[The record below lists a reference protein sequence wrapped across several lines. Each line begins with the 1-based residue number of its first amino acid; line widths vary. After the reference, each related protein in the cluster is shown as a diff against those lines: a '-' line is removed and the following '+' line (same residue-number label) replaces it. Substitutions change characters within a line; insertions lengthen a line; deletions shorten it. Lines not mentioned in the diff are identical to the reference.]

1 MISFVSGKIQNLNQN
16 SLTILIGGI
25 GFEVFTLK
33 RYLEKYKVGEEVK
46 LHTHLHV
53 REDNLSLFGFPN
65 PAELKLFNT
74 LLSVS
79 GIGPKVALKVL
90 EKASVSQLHL
100 AIIGEDIAFLKAIP
114 GIGGR
119 TAERLVVELKS
130 KLAKEKITAKPGVE
144 EVQLALQGLG
154 YEPTQINE
162 VISKIPS
169 SLKTVQE
176 RLKYVLKLLGE

>member
-1 MISFVSGKIQNLNQN
+1 MISYLKGSIQNVNQN
-16 SLTILIGGI
+16 SLTLLIGGV

-33 RYLEKYKVGEEVK
+33 RYLEQYKAGEEVK
-46 LHTHLHV
+46 LHIHLHV

-74 LLSVS
+74 LISVP

-114 GIGGR
+114 GIGR
-119 TAERLVVELKS
+119 KTAERLVVELKS
-130 KLAKEKITAKPGVE
+130 KLEKEKIAARPGTE

-169 SLKTVQE
+169 GLKTVQE
-176 RLKYVLKLLGE
+176 RLKYVLKLLSE